1 MTFFK
6 VMIKQIKK
14 CFLKQKT
21 KDISDCFAPLT
32 VVYRSGY
39 EAYRKGWKE

>member
-1 MTFFK
+1 MCFFK
-6 VMIKQIKK
+6 QRS
-14 CFLKQKT
+14 